1 MKNFADRFPVLNQY
15 TYANTAACGLLSD
28 GLMEWRQEHDL
39 DYLIGGSLM
48 QMISLSVIEETRKT
62 VGEFFNC
69 SRENVALVPN
79 FSLGLNQLLEG
90 LDKKQRVLLLESD
103 YPSVNWPFESR
114 GFPVSYVHIDENL
127 EGNIL
132 DKVKEN
138 NISVLALSLVQWV
151 NGVKV
156 DLDFLQQLKR
166 EYPDLIIIA
175 DGTQFCGTASF
186 DFGAS
191 GIDLLGASGY
201 KWLLAG
207 YGNGFWLCSEGV
219 KERFSLK
226 GSGFGSVNGNLD
238 SKDNI
243 PFMKHLEPGHLD
255 TLNFGSLK
263 YSLDFLSRIGMGN
276 IEAHV
281 RELSE
286 FAKDLFAEHGLLQSY
301 VMKRKEHGPIF
312 NINANDDMFRRLTE
326 QNIICSQ
333 RGGGIRLSFHF
344 YNTKKDINNIVK
356 TLITT
361 P

>member
-1 MKNFADRFPVLNQY
+1 
-15 TYANTAACGLLSD
+15 
-28 GLMEWRQEHDL
+28 
-39 DYLIGGSLM
+39 
-48 QMISLSVIEETRKT
+48 
-62 VGEFFNC
+62 
-69 SRENVALVPN
+69 
-79 FSLGLNQLLEG
+79 
-90 LDKKQRVLLLESD
+90 
-103 YPSVNWPFESR
+103 
-114 GFPVSYVHIDENL
+114 
-127 EGNIL
+127 
-132 DKVKEN
+132 
-138 NISVLALSLVQWV
+138 
-151 NGVKV
+151 
-156 DLDFLQQLKR
+156 
-166 EYPDLIIIA
+166 
-175 DGTQFCGTASF
+175 
-186 DFGAS
+186 
-191 GIDLLGASGY
+191 
-201 KWLLAG
+201 
-207 YGNGFWLCSEGV
+207 
-219 KERFSLK
+219 
-226 GSGFGSVNGNLD
+226 
-238 SKDNI
+238 KDNI

-356 TLITT
+356 TVITT